1 MRPVYLAGSGLAC
14 ALGMNKQV
22 SAATLGSER
31 ATVFLSSERSDLD
44 APFPYR
50 GIADVQGDWNERA
63 RTLIVQVALEAGA
76 QHARTGALFIATSSF
91 DIGAVEQGAQGA
103 EEMEYAPFADK
114 VAAWLEWTGPV
125 FVVSTACTSSLNALI
140 AAHALLRSGEAQ
152 EALVLGVELKN
163 QLTLDGFAALQ
174 LLSPS
179 HSQPFG
185 VGRDGL
191 VLGEA
196 VAALRL
202 STRQPSPW
210 QMLGGT
216 NVVDGRQPTS
226 ASVAAVVE
234 MYQRALSQCGLAA
247 QDIDLIKV
255 QAAGSPVNDA
265 VEAQGLREVFPV
277 LPPLVSLKPALGH
290 TMGASGAAEI
300 ALLMACLAQN
310 EWPVGGNAVDEALG
324 VHCAPHPPETVRR
337 VMATILGFGGGHA
350 TVVLERA

>member
-1 MRPVYLAGSGLAC
+1 MRPVYLVGSGLAC
-14 ALGMNKQV
+14 ALGLNQQV
-22 SAATLGSER
+22 SAAALGSQG
-31 ATVFLSSERSDLD
+31 AAVSLSSEPSDLD

-50 GIADVQGDWNERA
+50 AIAGVRGDWNERA
-63 RTLIVQVALEAGA
+63 RVLIGQVAVEAGA
-76 QHARTGALFIATSSF
+76 QHARAGALFIATSSF
-91 DIGAVEQGAQGA
+91 DIGAVEQGVQGA
-103 EEMEYAPFADK
+103 EGVDYAPFADK

-125 FVVSTACTSSLNALI
+125 LVVSTACTSSLNALM
-140 AAHALLRSGEAQ
+140 AAHALLRSGEEQ
-152 EALVLGVELKN
+152 DALVLGVELKN

-185 VGRDGL
+185 VDRDGL

-202 STRQPSPW
+202 STREPSPW
-210 QMLGGT
+210 QILGGA
-216 NVVDGRQPTS
+216 NVVDGRQPAS
-226 ASVAAVVE
+226 ASVAAVVD

-265 VEAQGLREVFPV
+265 VEAQGLRDVFPV

-290 TMGASGAAEI
+290 TMGACGAAEI
-300 ALLMACLAQN
+300 ALLMACLAQG
-310 EWPVGGNAVDEALG
+310 EWPVGGHVVDEALG
-324 VHCAPHPPETVRR
+324 VHCAAHSPDTVRR

-350 TVVLERA
+350 TVVLERT

>member
-14 ALGMNKQV
+14 ALGLNQPT
-22 SAATLGSER
+22 SAAALGSEK
-31 ATVFLSSERSDLD
+31 ATVSISAS
-44 APFPYR
+44 FPYR
-50 GIADVQGDWNERA
+50 AITDVPGDWNERA
-63 RTLIVQVALEAGA
+63 RVLIQQVALEAGA
-76 QHARTGALFIATSSF
+76 QHARAGALFIATSSF
-91 DIGAVEQGAQGA
+91 DIGAVEQGAQA
-103 EEMEYAPFADK
+103 LEVMDYAVFADK
-114 VAAWLEWTGPV
+114 VAAWLQWTGPV
-125 FVVSTACTSSLNALI
+125 MVVSTACTSSLNALM

-163 QLTLDGFAALQ
+163 QLTLEGFAALQ

-185 VGRDGL
+185 ADRDGL

-210 QMLGGT
+210 QMLGGA

-226 ASVAAVVE
+226 ASVAAVVA
-234 MYQRALSQCGLAA
+234 MYQRALNECGLAA

-310 EWPVGGNAVDEALG
+310 AWPACADTVDDALG
-324 VHCAPHPPETVRR
+324 VHCAAHPPEAVRR
-337 VMATILGFGGGHA
+337 VMASILGFGGGHA

>member
-14 ALGMNKQV
+14 ALGLNKQA
-22 SAATLGSER
+22 SAAALGSER
-31 ATVFLSSERSDLD
+31 TAGSIST
-44 APFPYR
+44 PFPYR
-50 GIADVQGDWNERA
+50 AMADVQGDWNERA
-63 RTLIVQVALEAGA
+63 CALIKQVALEAGA
-76 QHARTGALFIATSSF
+76 QHARAGALFIATSSF
-91 DIGAVEQGAQGA
+91 DIGAVERCAQGA
-103 EEMEYAPFADK
+103 EGVDYAPFADK
-114 VAAWLEWTGPV
+114 IAAWLEWTGPV
-125 FVVSTACTSSLNALI
+125 FVVSTACTSSLNALM
-140 AAHALLRSGEAQ
+140 AAHALLRSGEEQ
-152 EALVLGVELKN
+152 EALVLGMELKN
-163 QLTLDGFAALQ
+163 QLTLEGFAALQ

-185 VGRDGL
+185 VDRDGL

-202 STRQPSPW
+202 STREPSPW
-210 QMLGGT
+210 QMLGGA

-226 ASVAAVVE
+226 ASVAAVVD
-234 MYQRALSQCGLAA
+234 MYQRALNQCGLAA

-300 ALLMACLAQN
+300 ALLMACLEQGA
-310 EWPVGGNAVDEALG
+310 WPACGDVVDEALG
-324 VHCAPHPPETVRR
+324 VYCAPHPPEAVRR
-337 VMATILGFGGGHA
+337 VMASILGFGGGHA
-350 TVVLERA
+350 TVVMERTHE